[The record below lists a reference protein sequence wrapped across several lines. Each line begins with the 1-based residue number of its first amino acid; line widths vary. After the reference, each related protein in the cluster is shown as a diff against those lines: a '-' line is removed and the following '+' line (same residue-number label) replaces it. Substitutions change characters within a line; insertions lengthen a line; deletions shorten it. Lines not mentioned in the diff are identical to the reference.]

1 MKIERSLNWSF
12 DCNPLSRLTLTD
24 KTSNTFFDSKFKISS
39 SDNKALSI
47 TDPDLNNGELSIDFP
62 DQIRQMLKECKD
74 DLPGLNVTV
83 EYTIEKPRGGLQF
96 IPGPAA
102 HCVGFNVF
110 LKIVT
115 VVERKK

>member
-1 MKIERSLNWSF
+1 M
-12 DCNPLSRLTLTD
+12 
-24 KTSNTFFDSKFKISS
+24 
-39 SDNKALSI
+39 
-47 TDPDLNNGELSIDFP
+47 NNGELSIDFP

-102 HCVGFNVF
+102 HCVTPGSTFFVS

-115 VVERKK
+115 VVERKKMRKI